1 MNIINRITLPILFL
15 LISIPAHAAT
25 VTDVTADAYKYVN
38 TNSASSGGLFTNSAF
53 SSSISE
59 AYLWSGGGTNIAGE
73 NQQFETNLNTF
84 FENNTMKGANYFDF
98 NSAVK
103 TEDTDN
109 AFEYPITSAIGGIL
123 LKQATASLLVLF
135 NAPISQLY
143 WNTEFA
149 GGPGGPG
156 SAGNGNGK
164 LSHYVLIDAQT
175 ISQVPVPAAL
185 WLFAPA
191 LLGFLGLRKKQ
202 Q

>member
-1 MNIINRITLPILFL
+1 M
-15 LISIPAHAAT
+15 SVPAYAAT

-38 TNSASSGGLFTNSAF
+38 TDSTSSSGLFTNSAF

-59 AYLWSGGGTNIAGE
+59 AYLWNAPSTNIASE
-73 NQQFETNLNTF
+73 NQQFENNLNIF

-98 NSAVK
+98 NTAVK

-109 AFEYPITSAIGGIL
+109 AFEYPITAAIGGIL
-123 LKQATASLLVLF
+123 LKQANASFLVLF
-135 NAPISQLY
+135 TSPISQLY

-156 SAGNGNGK
+156 SAGDGNGK
-164 LSHYVLIDAQT
+164 LSHYVLIDAES

-202 Q
+202 K